1 MLRQAE
7 IERMRK
13 AIERNVVGA
22 IETDRGSC
30 VAVDDETG
38 KEYGHK
44 WRGGEARVYV
54 EPDEDDEEKY
64 GHDYVFAIQVVLVA
78 VEPE

>member
-22 IETDRGSC
+22 IETDRGAC

-54 EPDEDDEEKY
+54 EPDDEEKY
-64 GHDYVFAIQVVLVA
+64 GHDYVFAVQVVLVA